1 MGEHPV
7 VQAGDPVLRRRA
19 SEVPAQE
26 ITADATG
33 ELIQRMWATLAE
45 VPGVG
50 LAAPQ
55 IGESRRVI
63 VVQDLAKYHETISVD
78 RMIERERTTIEPY
91 VLINPEI
98 SPVGD
103 AMRTFFEGCLSI
115 KGYVAAVDRHH
126 EVDLSFVD
134 PAGQVHCRRIRGWHA
149 RILQHEVDHLDGCLY
164 VDRMDPRTFCSQE
177 EFPMYGAMSVD
188 EAIRKLAGPATE

>member
-1 MGEHPV
+1 MAEYSV

-19 SEVPAQE
+19 SEVPLQE
-26 ITADATG
+26 IGA
-33 ELIQRMWATLAE
+33 EPMSRLIQRMWATLAE

-55 IGESRRVI
+55 IGESSRVI
-63 VVQDLAKYHETISVD
+63 VVQDLAKYHETIPAD
-78 RMIERERTTIEPY
+78 HLIERERSTIEPY

-103 AMRTFFEGCLSI
+103 ARRTFFEGCLSVR
-115 KGYVAAVDRHH
+115 GYVAAVDRHL

-134 PAGQVHCRRIRGWHA
+134 PEGQEHRTRIRGWHA
-149 RILQHEVDHLDGCLY
+149 RILQHEVDHLDGRLY
-164 VDRMDPRTFCSQE
+164 VDRMNPRTFCAQE
-177 EFPMYGAMSVD
+177 EFSIYAAMAVED
-188 EAIRKLAGPATE
+188 AIRKLAEPGAE